1 MDMKNAFKVG
11 DKVRLKDGDG
21 RTHIIKEIPWE
32 DNLDC
37 DGQLAIVIFEDNTAK
52 GFIRDDGFTDM
63 IKIEEEEE

>member
-1 MDMKNAFKVG
+1 MNQTFHIG

-32 DNLDC
+32 YNLKG
-37 DGQLAIVIFEDNTAK
+37 DGQFAIVIFEDNAAK
-52 GFIRDDGFTDM
+52 GFISDDGYTDM

>member
-1 MDMKNAFKVG
+1 MNQTFKVG

-63 IKIEEEEE
+63 IKIEEEQP

>member
-63 IKIEEEEE
+63 IKIEEEQP

>member
-1 MDMKNAFKVG
+1 MHHAFHIG

-63 IKIEEEEE
+63 IKIEEEQP